1 MPTPTSQPLL
11 HAFGSPVPA
20 HSVLW
25 SFGSSSSEEV
35 FCCSNVP
42 ETNSQVG
49 PSFAAVAGSS
59 TASAL
64 SVRQTPPFDAAIH
77 SVHVSGAGLQSG
89 EMTAALV
96 RPLKFSVPAV

>member
-1 MPTPTSQPLL
+1 MPTPTSQPLE

-25 SFGSSSSEEV
+25 SFGSSSSDEV

-42 ETNSQVG
+42 ETNSQLG
-49 PSFAAVAGSS
+49 PSFSGVAGSS

-64 SVRQTPPFDAAIH
+64 SVRQTPPFVAAIQ
-77 SVHVSGAGLQSG
+77 SVHSSGAGLQSG
-89 EMTAALV
+89 EITPAFV